1 MVMELNN
8 KLYKNI
14 GIHVI
19 TTLFTV
25 DKGIVKVLLVK
36 RTNEP
41 FNGYWALPG
50 GAMYN
55 NETLEDGAKR
65 ELKEKTGLENI
76 KLELGNIFDDV
87 NRSNLQRMIGV
98 SFLGVINT
106 KGIELQ
112 KETMKTSNA
121 DFFAI
126 DKVPKLAYDHNLVI
140 DKSLVIL
147 KEKILKSSILKDL
160 LPEEFTLP
168 ELQKVY
174 ETLLNKELD
183 RRNFRKKLL
192 NDGIIWAVNKDAVFN
207 GKKPAKLYCFKIEK
221 NKCISNNTF
230 YNQIVCV

>member
-25 DKGIVKVLLVK
+25 DKGVVKVLLVK

-140 DKSLVIL
+140 DRSLVIL

-207 GKKPAKLYCFKIEK
+207 GKKPAKLYCFKDREK
-221 NKCISNNTF
+221 
-230 YNQIVCV
+230 

>member
-1 MVMELNN
+1 MELNN

-55 NETLEDGAKR
+55 NETLEDGARR

-76 KLELGNIFDDV
+76 KLALGNIFDDV

-207 GKKPAKLYCFKIEK
+207 GKKPAKLYCFKDIEK
-221 NKCISNNTF
+221 
-230 YNQIVCV
+230 

>member
-1 MVMELNN
+1 MELNN
-8 KLYKNI
+8 KLYKNM

-55 NETLEDGAKR
+55 NETLEDAARR

-168 ELQKVY
+168 
-174 ETLLNKELD
+174 
-183 RRNFRKKLL
+183 
-192 NDGIIWAVNKDAVFN
+192 
-207 GKKPAKLYCFKIEK
+207 
-221 NKCISNNTF
+221 
-230 YNQIVCV
+230 

>member
-25 DKGIVKVLLVK
+25 DKGVVKVLLVK
-36 RTNEP
+36 RTNDP

-55 NETLEDGAKR
+55 NETLEDGARR

-192 NDGIIWAVNKDAVFN
+192 NDGIIWTVNKDAVFN
-207 GKKPAKLYCFKIEK
+207 GKKPAKLYCFKDREK
-221 NKCISNNTF
+221 
-230 YNQIVCV
+230 

>member
-1 MVMELNN
+1 MELNN

-55 NETLEDGAKR
+55 NETLEDGARR

-87 NRSNLQRMIGV
+87 NRSNLQRMIGF

-140 DKSLVIL
+140 DKSLAIL

-192 NDGIIWAVNKDAVFN
+192 NDGIICDVNKDAVFN
-207 GKKPAKLYCFKIEK
+207 GKKPAKLYCFKDIEK
-221 NKCISNNTF
+221 
-230 YNQIVCV
+230 

>member
-55 NETLEDGAKR
+55 NETLEDGARR

-168 ELQKVY
+168 ELQNVY

-192 NDGIIWAVNKDAVFN
+192 NDGIIWAVNKDTVFN
-207 GKKPAKLYCFKIEK
+207 GKKPAKLYCFKDREK
-221 NKCISNNTF
+221 
-230 YNQIVCV
+230 

>member
-25 DKGIVKVLLVK
+25 DKGVVKVLLVK

-207 GKKPAKLYCFKIEK
+207 GKKPAKLYCFKDREK
-221 NKCISNNTF
+221 
-230 YNQIVCV
+230 

>member
-1 MVMELNN
+1 MELNN

-25 DKGIVKVLLVK
+25 DKGIVKIMLVK

-55 NETLEDGAKR
+55 NETLEDGARR

-140 DKSLVIL
+140 DKSLAIL

-160 LPEEFTLP
+160 LPEEFSLP

-207 GKKPAKLYCFKIEK
+207 GKKPAKLYCFKDIEK
-221 NKCISNNTF
+221 
-230 YNQIVCV
+230 

>member
-1 MVMELNN
+1 MELSN

-55 NETLEDGAKR
+55 NETLEDGARR

-87 NRSNLQRMIGV
+87 NRSKLQRMIGV

-126 DKVPKLAYDHNLVI
+126 DKVPRLAYDHNLVI
-140 DKSLVIL
+140 DKSLAIL

-192 NDGIIWAVNKDAVFN
+192 NDGIIWAVNKNAVFN
-207 GKKPAKLYCFKIEK
+207 GKKPAKLYCFKDIEK
-221 NKCISNNTF
+221 
-230 YNQIVCV
+230 

>member
-1 MVMELNN
+1 MELNN

-55 NETLEDGAKR
+55 NETLEDGARR

-140 DKSLVIL
+140 DKSLAIL

-207 GKKPAKLYCFKIEK
+207 GKKPAKLYCFKDIEK
-221 NKCISNNTF
+221 
-230 YNQIVCV
+230 

>member
-25 DKGIVKVLLVK
+25 DKGVVKVLLVK

-41 FNGYWALPG
+41 FNCYWALPG

-55 NETLEDGAKR
+55 NETLEDGARR

-207 GKKPAKLYCFKIEK
+207 GKKPAKLYCFKDREK
-221 NKCISNNTF
+221 
-230 YNQIVCV
+230 

>member
-1 MVMELNN
+1 MELNN

-55 NETLEDGAKR
+55 NETLEDGARR

-98 SFLGVINT
+98 SFLGVINA

-126 DKVPKLAYDHNLVI
+126 DKVPKLAYDHNSVI
-140 DKSLVIL
+140 DKSLAIL

-207 GKKPAKLYCFKIEK
+207 GKKPAKLYCFKDIEK
-221 NKCISNNTF
+221 
-230 YNQIVCV
+230 

>member
-1 MVMELNN
+1 MELSN

-55 NETLEDGAKR
+55 NETLEDGARR

-126 DKVPKLAYDHNLVI
+126 DKVPRLAYDHNLVI
-140 DKSLVIL
+140 DKSLAIL

-192 NDGIIWAVNKDAVFN
+192 NDGIICDVNKDAVFN
-207 GKKPAKLYCFKIEK
+207 GKKPAKLYCFKDIEK
-221 NKCISNNTF
+221 
-230 YNQIVCV
+230 

>member
-1 MVMELNN
+1 MVMVMELNN

-25 DKGIVKVLLVK
+25 DKGVVKVLLVK

-55 NETLEDGAKR
+55 NETLEDGARR

-126 DKVPKLAYDHNLVI
+126 DKVPRLAYDHNLVI

-207 GKKPAKLYCFKIEK
+207 GKKPAKLYCFKDREK
-221 NKCISNNTF
+221 
-230 YNQIVCV
+230 

>member
-55 NETLEDGAKR
+55 NETLEDGARR

-126 DKVPKLAYDHNLVI
+126 DKVPTLAYDHNLVI
-140 DKSLVIL
+140 DKSLAIL

-207 GKKPAKLYCFKIEK
+207 GKKPAKLYCFKDIEK
-221 NKCISNNTF
+221 
-230 YNQIVCV
+230 

>member
-1 MVMELNN
+1 MELNN

-55 NETLEDGAKR
+55 NETLEDGARR

-87 NRSNLQRMIGV
+87 NRSKLQRMIGV

-140 DKSLVIL
+140 DKSLAIL

-192 NDGIIWAVNKDAVFN
+192 NDGIIRAVNKDAVFN
-207 GKKPAKLYCFKIEK
+207 GKKPAKLYCFKDIEK
-221 NKCISNNTF
+221 
-230 YNQIVCV
+230 

>member
-8 KLYKNI
+8 KLYKNM

-25 DKGIVKVLLVK
+25 DKGVVKVLLVK
-36 RTNEP
+36 RTNDP

-55 NETLEDGAKR
+55 NETLEDGARR

-207 GKKPAKLYCFKIEK
+207 GKKPAKLYCFKDREK
-221 NKCISNNTF
+221 
-230 YNQIVCV
+230 

>member
-25 DKGIVKVLLVK
+25 DKGVVKVLLVK
-36 RTNEP
+36 RTNDP

-55 NETLEDGAKR
+55 NETLEDGARR

-207 GKKPAKLYCFKIEK
+207 GKKPAKLYCFKDR
-221 NKCISNNTF
+221 
-230 YNQIVCV
+230 

>member
-1 MVMELNN
+1 MELNN

-55 NETLEDGAKR
+55 NETLENGARR

-140 DKSLVIL
+140 DKSLAIL

-192 NDGIIWAVNKDAVFN
+192 NDGIIRAVNKDAVFN
-207 GKKPAKLYCFKIEK
+207 GKKPAKLYCFKDIEK
-221 NKCISNNTF
+221 
-230 YNQIVCV
+230 

>member
-25 DKGIVKVLLVK
+25 DKGVVKVLLVK

-55 NETLEDGAKR
+55 NETLEDGARR

-140 DKSLVIL
+140 DRSLVIL

-207 GKKPAKLYCFKIEK
+207 GKKPAKLYCFKDREK
-221 NKCISNNTF
+221 
-230 YNQIVCV
+230 

>member
-25 DKGIVKVLLVK
+25 DKGVVKVLLVK

-126 DKVPKLAYDHNLVI
+126 DKVPKLAYDHNIVI

-207 GKKPAKLYCFKIEK
+207 GKKPAKLYCFKDREK
-221 NKCISNNTF
+221 
-230 YNQIVCV
+230 

>member
-1 MVMELNN
+1 MVMVMELNN

-25 DKGIVKVLLVK
+25 DKGVVKVLLVK
-36 RTNEP
+36 RTNDP

-55 NETLEDGAKR
+55 NETLEDGARR

-207 GKKPAKLYCFKIEK
+207 GKKPAKLYCFKDREK
-221 NKCISNNTF
+221 
-230 YNQIVCV
+230 